1 MLKQSIQITIGL
13 IFFIVVFILTTYLS
27 VYMFVKTEKKIIM
40 PDITGK
46 DIIYVLE
53 LLSENNLNTRVE
65 GNEYHSNIP
74 KNHVIIQYPK
84 PGTELRNGRDVS
96 VILSKG
102 SKWLVLPDFR
112 GMSNEKA
119 QILLDQQRLC
129 RGVFSKVYH
138 PGFNNEMIVSQNPQA
153 GTRITRNSCINLLV
167 SRGNRIKKYMMPDFT
182 GVPIEEALMILSQIN
197 IQPLSVKYDSDSLW
211 PENRIIKQKPG
222 FGYAI
227 TKDEA
232 VYLTAN
238 RKSQNISQRKSGVS
252 LYVYTVPNGFLH
264 KYVLI
269 RFNIFGVTIHV
280 YDNFLGPSEKVYV
293 VVPNNCD
300 ASVLVYQDDELVDS
314 KFY

>member
-1 MLKQSIQITIGL
+1 MIKKSIQISVGL
-13 IFFIVVFILTTYLS
+13 ISFIIVFISTTYLS
-27 VYMFVKTEKKIIM
+27 VYLFVKTEKKIIM

-53 LLSENNLNTRVE
+53 LLSENNLNTRVK

-74 KNHVIIQYPK
+74 KNHVISQHPK

-102 SKWLVLPDFR
+102 SKWLILPDLR
-112 GMSNEKA
+112 GMNTEKA
-119 QILLDQQRLC
+119 QIILDQQRLC
-129 RGVFSKVYH
+129 RGVVTKVYH
-138 PGFNNEMIVSQNPQA
+138 SELNNEMIVSLYPQA
-153 GTRITRNSCINLLV
+153 GSKITRNTCVNILV
-167 SRGNRIKKYMMPDFT
+167 SRGSRIQKYLMPDFT
-182 GVPIEEALMILSQIN
+182 GVAIEESLMVLSQID
-197 IQPLSVKYDSDSLW
+197 IEPLSVKYDSDDLW
-211 PENRIIKQKPG
+211 PENRIIKQKPM
-222 FGYAI
+222 FGYPV

-238 RKSQNISQRKSGVS
+238 HKKLNIGQRKSGVS
-252 LYVYTVPNGFLH
+252 LYVYTVPNGFLQ

-280 YDNFLGPSEKVYV
+280 CDNFLRPSKKVYL
-293 VVPNNCD
+293 VVPNDCD
-300 ASVLVYQDDELVDS
+300 ASVFVYQDDELVDS